1 MRRSHSLPYV
11 VFSNAAVDDDYTRS
25 EPMHH
30 RLNRRAK
37 LSISRP
43 TYRGRFSLS
52 KVQKAV
58 RVDEIHSAQR
68 TRHSSS
74 RSRTSRAH
82 IFDSNNVLEEE
93 CAPYSCLTVERDSGV
108 PASAAIRTS
117 SPSAPHGF
125 PKDLVASA
133 ADRNE
138 FHRRLQCLVTLNT
151 SAKLT
156 RISEPSTIESIR
168 KHSRQVYLI
177 GRKNEKHKLGDVLW
191 LHLQALTAGRPMKS
205 LLEQQ
210 CSTREHDRYIMECR
224 EKQKVVLEEIR
235 TFHLSDSDNIDVGS
249 PLTELACRDAMK
261 AKLKIVRALL
271 DKYERFEALFP
282 DSATMTKM
290 VSIDTVLR
298 DRIALL
304 YMWHNI
310 TIDLYARIREVGV
323 ILGMHKEDGMTRR
336 SSMLLSPNPVS
347 SDSSAMSSCALSW
360 PTLDDPGDENT
371 AEMSVKTRKAS
382 GASVLSVTGSP
393 RNSNVRTST
402 SSDLPALLGQP
413 ESLYTAF
420 VSKSLRLKGM
430 RRVLMRLESVCATT
444 VKKAVALL
452 QKPPSSYAEAAGA
465 SRPYILN
472 RYMPLTADNYLNGM
486 LKDLNYQKLRE
497 RFGENVRHSVHHEE
511 FIEMGLPSFDNL
523 FFFLVRVPLDLVHE
537 WLKMRGSAQ
546 LSTDLLTLQ
555 TVIEDCH
562 DCLGAAIVV
571 KHKYIA
577 LVQLAG
583 LDNETLLNSL
593 AAFEDHLGDVFKS
606 YLNCVRD
613 WARMEA
619 RMEGDG
625 AEWTEKV
632 VQNLLTEWTLAKRFA
647 INVICGE
654 SEVAHRFC
662 VIGID
667 LLRKMVNDFLSEKET
682 VLEECRSEFETT
694 PLGLDSLDLQQSPRK
709 QSSQIFVACRHFK
722 SLVGQL
728 RDRSLRAL
736 TFARSILTDVE
747 MCALYRIK
755 TSQARALL
763 YQLYLTS
770 HSLVN
775 LPNLADKYVVFCNK
789 SASGNVDFVQVLLN
803 VTCSRNENELPS
815 HISKCDGYV
824 LVFPVQSL
832 DGFTCESWRGARLE
846 VTLDADTEMSL
857 RYLNIPYG
865 ISLIALNGTSLPY
878 MRRLLEKNVNTS
890 GGGLLEIIEEQFSC
904 HEIISN
910 HVERL
915 KEEAMQ
921 TCRILWTDLAA
932 GMADEVLDGR
942 LLASLDSNEL
952 ESVRAT
958 LLQAYNL
965 AFEYHR
971 ELYRILPR
979 LARRKFAEETVN
991 WAKQWY
997 TFVTSFVH
1005 HGDGTIPLWS
1015 VQSFQF
1021 LTLASDPQLTS
1032 QLADPLYQ
1040 DLVTTIDSCVKHII
1054 GGGSC
1059 DSGVA
1064 NGEYFDDEHFTGS
1077 TPPRSTSVGHM
1088 QPTQDALSRSQRIQ
1102 ACVNSIDEMRNKRL
1116 EAENKIGRVTAEGRS
1131 ALSLTTYFDPKK
1143 RAPFEWQRLEKKIGS
1158 GKFGTVYVV
1167 MNLTEQ
1173 CLMAMKQIRIERNHK
1188 ALHALVDEV
1197 ENLRSLDHPN
1207 LVKYYAVEVHREELL
1222 IFMEYCPEGTLES
1235 VCREGLLDMR
1245 CVRRYT
1251 HYLLKGVEYIH
1262 NKMIIHRDIKPA
1274 NIFLGQK
1281 DVLKLGDFGSS
1292 VRLRG
1297 GTTACGEV
1305 AEWVGTPAYMAP
1317 EVQTLGGKVDMGGK
1331 EELIGYGRA
1340 ADVWSVGCVVLEMCT
1355 GKPPWHECE
1364 AVVQIVFRVGS
1375 GMRPTIPQ
1383 RVQADTAC
1391 YSFLD
1396 MCFQT
1401 DPRKRAT
1408 AEQLRQHPFA
1418 NIKVGESVDSRNNNF
1433 Y

>member
-1 MRRSHSLPYV
+1 MWLGHYV
-11 VFSNAAVDDDYTRS
+11 GPQKDRKNVLRDRHCKRGFDINNCQTGKGASNEEVSRGG
-25 EPMHH
+25 E
-30 RLNRRAK
+30 LN
-37 LSISRP
+37 S
-43 TYRGRFSLS
+43 
-52 KVQKAV
+52 V
-58 RVDEIHSAQR
+58 QR

-74 RSRTSRAH
+74 RSRAGRPST
-82 IFDSNNVLEEE
+82 FDPSNILDEE
-93 CAPYSCLTVERDSGV
+93 CAPYNCLTLERDVGIHEGTTARS
-108 PASAAIRTS
+108 S
-117 SPSAPHGF
+117 SPLAPRSF
-125 PKDLVASA
+125 PKDLAMFA
-133 ADRNE
+133 ADRSE
-138 FHRRLQCLVTLNT
+138 FHRRLQCLVSLNA
-151 SAKLT
+151 SAKLS
-156 RISEPSTIESIR
+156 RISEPSTIESVR

-191 LHLQALTAGRPMKS
+191 LHLQALIAGRPMKS
-205 LLEQQ
+205 LSEQQ

-224 EKQKVVLEEIR
+224 EKQKVVLDEIR
-235 TFHLSDSDNIDVGS
+235 SFRFSESEGAEVGTQ
-249 PLTELACRDAMK
+249 LTESACRDAMK
-261 AKLKIVRALL
+261 MKLKTVQALL
-271 DKYERFEALFP
+271 DKYEKFEALFP
-282 DSATMTKM
+282 NQASMMKM
-290 VSIDTVLR
+290 ISVDKVVK

-304 YMWHNI
+304 YMWRNT

-323 ILGMHKEDGMTRR
+323 ILGMHKEDSMTRR
-336 SSMLLSPNPVS
+336 SSTLFSPNPAS
-347 SDSSAMSSCALSW
+347 ADSSAMSSCTLSW
-360 PTLDDPGDENT
+360 PTLDGIGDENGNET
-371 AEMSVKTRKAS
+371 ITRIRKAS
-382 GASVLSVTGSP
+382 GASVLMVGSP
-393 RNSNVRTST
+393 QSTNIRTST
-402 SSDLPALLGQP
+402 SSDLPALLGEP
-413 ESLYTAF
+413 ENLYTAF
-420 VSKSLRLKGM
+420 VSRSLRLKGM
-430 RRVLMRLESVCATT
+430 RRVLKRLESVCVTT

-452 QKPPSSYAEAAGA
+452 QRPPSSYAEAAGA
-465 SRPYILN
+465 ARPYLHN
-472 RYMPLTADNYLNGM
+472 RYMPLTADNYSSGA
-486 LKDLNYQKLRE
+486 LKDLGDQKFRS
-497 RFGENVRHSVHHEE
+497 GEGVRYTVHHEQ
-511 FIEMGLPSFDNL
+511 FIEMALPSFGNL
-523 FFFLVRVPLDLVHE
+523 FLFLVRVPLDLVHE
-537 WLKMRGSAQ
+537 WLKMRSSTQ

-562 DCLGAAIVV
+562 DCLKAAIAV
-571 KHKYIA
+571 KHQYIA
-577 LVQLAG
+577 LVELAG
-583 LDNETLLNSL
+583 LDSDTLLNTL
-593 AAFEDHLGDVFKS
+593 AAFEDHLGDS

-613 WARMEA
+613 WAQMEA

-632 VQNLLTEWTLAKRFA
+632 VQNLLSEWALAKRFA

-694 PLGLDSLDLQQSPRK
+694 PLGIESLQIPQLQRK
-709 QSSQIFVACRHFK
+709 QSQIFVACRHFK

-728 RDRSLRAL
+728 RDRSIRAL
-736 TFARSILTDVE
+736 TFARSVLIDIE
-747 MCALYRIK
+747 ICALYRIK
-755 TSQARALL
+755 APQAHILL
-763 YQLYLTS
+763 YQLYTTS
-770 HSLVN
+770 HSLVS
-775 LPNLADKYVVFCNK
+775 LPQLADRFVVFCNK
-789 SASGNVDFVQVLLN
+789 SAKGNVDLVQLLLN
-803 VTCSRNENELPS
+803 ITCSRNELELPPCFA
-815 HISKCDGYV
+815 KCDGYL
-824 LVFPVQSL
+824 LVFPVHAV
-832 DGFTCESWRGARLE
+832 GGYESWRGTRVE
-846 VTLDADTEMSL
+846 VNLDADTEMAL
-857 RYLNIPYG
+857 RYLQVPCDAA
-865 ISLIALNGTSLPY
+865 LIALNGASLPR
-878 MRRLLEKNVNTS
+878 MRNLLEKDLNTTKD
-890 GGGLLEIIEEQFSC
+890 GLLQVIEEQSSC
-904 HEIISN
+904 HEIVLN

-915 KEEAMQ
+915 KEEAVQ
-921 TCRILWTDLAA
+921 TCRILWTHLAA

-942 LLASLDSNEL
+942 LLVSLDANEL

-979 LARRKFAEETVN
+979 LARCKFAEETVG
-991 WAKQWY
+991 WVKQWH
-997 TFVTSFVH
+997 TFVTSLVH
-1005 HGDGTIPLWS
+1005 RGDGTVPLWS

-1032 QLADPLYQ
+1032 HLPDDLYQ
-1040 DLVTTIDSCVKHII
+1040 DLVLTVDSCVKHII
-1054 GGGSC
+1054 G
-1059 DSGVA
+1059 DSGMA
-1064 NGEYFDDEHFTGS
+1064 NGEFIDDEQSNAITAR
-1077 TPPRSTSVGHM
+1077 RSASVGY
-1088 QPTQDALSRSQRIQ
+1088 TQSQLDSLTRSQRIQ
-1102 ACVNSIDEMRNKRL
+1102 LRVNNIDEMRDKQL
-1116 EAENKIGRVTAEGRS
+1116 EAENKIGHVTAEGRG

-1167 MNLTEQ
+1167 MNLTEN

-1207 LVKYYAVEVHREELL
+1207 LVKYYAVEVHREELM

-1235 VCREGLLDMR
+1235 VCREGLLDVR

-1262 NKMIIHRDIKPA
+1262 RKMIIHRDIKPA
-1274 NIFLGQK
+1274 NIFLGKK

-1317 EVQTLGGKVDMGGK
+1317 EVQTLGGKIDVAGK
-1331 EELIGYGRA
+1331 EELVGYGRA

-1364 AVVQIVFRVGS
+1364 AVLQIVFRVGS

-1383 RVQADTAC
+1383 RIQADTEC
-1391 YSFLD
+1391 FSFLD

-1408 AEQLRQHPFA
+1408 AEQLGQHPFA
-1418 NIKVGESVDSRNNNF
+1418 NIMVGESVDSRISNF

>member
-11 VFSNAAVDDDYTRS
+11 AFSSAVVDDDYIRS
-25 EPMHH
+25 EHMHH

-43 TYRGRFSLS
+43 IYRGRFSLS
-52 KVQKAV
+52 KIQKAV
-58 RVDEIHSAQR
+58 RVDEVHSAQR

-74 RSRTSRAH
+74 RSRTSRTH
-82 IFDSNNVLEEE
+82 ISDSNNVLDEE
-93 CAPYSCLTVERDSGV
+93 CAPYSCLTIERDCGA
-108 PASAAIRTS
+108 PGNAAIRTS
-117 SPSAPHGF
+117 SSSTPRGF
-125 PKDLVASA
+125 PKDLAASA

-177 GRKNEKHKLGDVLW
+177 GRKSEKHKLGDVLW
-191 LHLQALTAGRPMKS
+191 LHLQALIAGRPMRS

-224 EKQKVVLEEIR
+224 EKQKIVLEEIR
-235 TFHLSDSDNIDVGS
+235 TFHLSDSDNVDVGS
-249 PLTELACRDAMK
+249 PLTEVTCRDAMK

-336 SSMLLSPNPVS
+336 SSMLLSPNPAS

-360 PTLDDPGDENT
+360 PTLDDPGDECT
-371 AEMSVKTRKAS
+371 AEMGVKTRKTS

-393 RNSNVRTST
+393 RNSNTRTST

-413 ESLYTAF
+413 ESLYTIF

-511 FIEMGLPSFDNL
+511 FIGMGLPSFDNL

-619 RMEGDG
+619 CMEGDG

-775 LPNLADKYVVFCNK
+775 LPNLAEKYVVFCNK

-815 HISKCDGYV
+815 HISKCDGYL

-865 ISLIALNGTSLPY
+865 VSLIALNGTSLPC

-890 GGGLLEIIEEQFSC
+890 GGGLLEILEEQFSC

-979 LARRKFAEETVN
+979 FERRKFAEETVN
-991 WAKQWY
+991 WVKQWY

-1005 HGDGTIPLWS
+1005 HGDGSIPLWS

-1032 QLADPLYQ
+1032 QLTDSLYQ
-1040 DLVTTIDSCVKHII
+1040 DLVAVIDSCVKHII

-1064 NGEYFDDEHFTGS
+1064 NGEYLDDEHFTGS

-1088 QPTQDALSRSQRIQ
+1088 QSTQDALSRSQRIQ
-1102 ACVNSIDEMRNKRL
+1102 SCVNNIDEMRNKRL
-1116 EAENKIGRVTAEGRS
+1116 EAENKIGHVTAEGRS

-1167 MNLTEQ
+1167 MNLTEK

-1207 LVKYYAVEVHREELL
+1207 LVKYYAVEVHREELM

-1317 EVQTLGGKVDMGGK
+1317 EVQTLGGKMDMGGK

-1418 NIKVGESVDSRNNNF
+1418 NIKVGESVDSRSSNF